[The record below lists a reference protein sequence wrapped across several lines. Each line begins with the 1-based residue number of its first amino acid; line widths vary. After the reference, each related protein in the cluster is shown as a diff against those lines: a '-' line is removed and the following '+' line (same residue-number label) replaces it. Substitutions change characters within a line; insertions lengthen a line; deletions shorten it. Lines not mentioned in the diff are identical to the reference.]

1 MEAIRIIKLAIVI
14 FILCF
19 LTGCDESYFIPNTFE
34 VSVWKS
40 KSLMKTDYEYFE
52 DTGEYGGS
60 LSFMWELK

>member
-1 MEAIRIIKLAIVI
+1 MIKFIII
-14 FILCF
+14 ILIALLL
-19 LTGCDESYFIPNTFE
+19 LTGCNESSFIPNTFE

-60 LSFMWELK
+60 LTFGWQLK